1 MSRGIKAA
9 CLLVGC
15 GVFLSSCASLGT
27 RVEVLKS
34 ESISSIQVVG
44 LAPIL
49 VDDHTLFVCGQ
60 AESVAQAALI
70 NQIEQ
75 SGAFRIVGIDTLL
88 AHVDQEAAVSAEALL
103 AAADQLGLDGVLF
116 CKLSAYEAEVTT
128 SETVGWGVS
137 FGTAGTHVGLV
148 REAVTNVNWLGAK
161 VSLQIAESSTRELV
175 SATEFDTV
183 KGKSY
188 WTAPPP
194 EDQIADAV
202 EGAFRPIA
210 EAWVK

>member
-1 MSRGIKAA
+1 MSRGIRAS
-9 CLLVGC
+9 CFLVGC

-27 RVEVLKS
+27 RAEVARPEL
-34 ESISSIQVVG
+34 ISSIRVVG
-44 LAPIL
+44 LAPVL
-49 VDDHTLFVCGQ
+49 VDDHTLSVCGQ
-60 AESVAQAALI
+60 AESVARAALV

-75 SGAFRIVGIDTLL
+75 SGAFGVVSAETLL
-88 AHVDQEAAVSAEALL
+88 AYVDQEAAVDAEALL
-103 AAADQLGLDGVLF
+103 AAADRLELDGILF

-128 SETVGWGVS
+128 TETVGWGVS

-148 REAVTNVNWLGAK
+148 REPVTKVNWLGAK
-161 VSLQIAESSTRELV
+161 VSLQIAESSTGELV
-175 SATEFDTV
+175 LATEFDTF

-194 EDQIADAV
+194 QDQIADAV
-202 EGAFRPIA
+202 EGAFRPLA

>member
-1 MSRGIKAA
+1 
-9 CLLVGC
+9 VGC

-27 RVEVLKS
+27 RVEVPAP
-34 ESISSIQVVG
+34 EFISSIRVVG

-49 VDDHTLFVCGQ
+49 VDDHTLSVCRQ
-60 AESVAQAALI
+60 AQSVAQAALV

-75 SGAFRIVGIDTLL
+75 SGAFSVVSTDTLL
-88 AHVDQEAAVSAEALL
+88 AHVDQEAGVDAEVLL
-103 AAADQLGLDGVLF
+103 VAADQLGLDGVLF
-116 CKLSAYEAEVTT
+116 CKISAYEAEATT
-128 SETVGWGVS
+128 TETVGWGVS
-137 FGTAGTHVGLV
+137 FGTAGTHVGPV
-148 REAVTNVNWLGAK
+148 REAVTKVNWLGAK

-175 SATEFDTV
+175 SATEFDTF

-194 EDQIADAV
+194 QDQITDAV

-210 EAWVK
+210 EAWAK